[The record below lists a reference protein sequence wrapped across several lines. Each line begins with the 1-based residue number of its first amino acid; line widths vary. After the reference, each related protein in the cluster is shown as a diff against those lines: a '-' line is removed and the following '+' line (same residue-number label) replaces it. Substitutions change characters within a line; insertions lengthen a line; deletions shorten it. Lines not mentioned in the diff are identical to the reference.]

1 LDLGSGPGTVAW
13 AAIDIFDEIK
23 QITLVEQDQDLI
35 RLGKVLAD
43 YSRTRSLPAAK
54 WHTMNLKTIGDIP
67 LHDLVVCSYSLGEIE
82 REAAVKI
89 LRTAWR
95 STRQAFVIIEPGT
108 MQGFDLIRTLRE
120 ELIRLGGH
128 ILAPCPHHHACPM
141 PPDNWCHFVAR
152 FERTSLHRRIK
163 LGLLGYEDDKFAY
176 IIASKYPVRPAHSR
190 VIRHPQTRS
199 GFIQLELCKQ
209 DQLQTVTVTRSE
221 KEASKQARRME
232 WGDEWK

>member
-1 LDLGSGPGTVAW
+1 LDLSEKYCYRKQSKEKPISNDVERMAYIAVRMPATFAAARAAFGEIPRLMPEVNLNSLLDLGSGPGTVAW

-43 YSRTRSLPAAK
+43 YSRTQSLPAAK

-95 STRQAFVIIEPGT
+95 STRQAFVII
-108 MQGFDLIRTLRE
+108 
-120 ELIRLGGH
+120 
-128 ILAPCPHHHACPM
+128 
-141 PPDNWCHFVAR
+141 
-152 FERTSLHRRIK
+152 
-163 LGLLGYEDDKFAY
+163 
-176 IIASKYPVRPAHSR
+176 
-190 VIRHPQTRS
+190 
-199 GFIQLELCKQ
+199 
-209 DQLQTVTVTRSE
+209 
-221 KEASKQARRME
+221 
-232 WGDEWK
+232 